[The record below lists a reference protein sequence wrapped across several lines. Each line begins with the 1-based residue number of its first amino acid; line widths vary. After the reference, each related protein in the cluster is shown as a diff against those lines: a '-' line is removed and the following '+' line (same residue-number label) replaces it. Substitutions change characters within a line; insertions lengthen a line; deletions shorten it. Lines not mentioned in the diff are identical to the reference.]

1 MSVFDD
7 DSVRDTVSDIK
18 TDALFLLYIK
28 RVSNAMKW
36 KTDYYE
42 SKRGDDGYFHF
53 IYKVTNRVNG
63 KYYIGVH
70 NTTDLGDGYKGSGNI
85 LKEAYKKYGK
95 KSFDFEIMEF
105 FETAEE
111 SYNKESEIVN
121 EDLVKDPMCYNV
133 MLGGKGSKTG
143 YLPMKNTMTGDIEYI
158 NITDNNG
165 KYISVNK
172 GNIPVYDKILEKY
185 RRIPKNEF
193 DESIHVPMH
202 KGKIILFNIF
212 ENKFEQ
218 VDVNDP
224 RRETGELVSVSK
236 NKVTVTDGNGN
247 WYQVDK
253 THPDYINGKLKTCS
267 KNKWTL
273 RNKMTKECISVEKG
287 SEVDWNIYE
296 FVACR
301 LKKEDN
307 PDLVYA
313 KLIGEKKYK
322 FYSKNDG
329 RFQTYDLLPY
339 VKNEHR
345 NIYVTNGIIE
355 VALYENEIDDF
366 LKYHIDWCKGRK
378 KYKYKDPD
386 YRKKHAWV
394 NNGVINKM
402 IQKDEVKEFLI
413 NNPDWKSGCLINHK
427 NKK

>member
-1 MSVFDD
+1 M
-7 DSVRDTVSDIK
+7 
-18 TDALFLLYIK
+18 FLLYIK
-28 RVSNAMKW
+28 RVPNAMKW

-53 IYKVTNRVNG
+53 IYKVTNKVNG

-95 KSFDFEIMEF
+95 KSFDFEIIEF
-105 FETAEE
+105 FETGEE

-133 MLGGKGSKTG
+133 MLGGRGNKVGMT
-143 YLPMKNTMTGDIEYI
+143 PMKNIVTGETKILNVKDQIDD
-158 NITDNNG
+158 TF
-165 KYISVNK
+165 ISVNK
-172 GNIPVYDKILEKY
+172 GYIQVYDKIRKEY
-185 RRIPKNEF
+185 IRIKKEEF
-193 DESIHVPMH
+193 NNDLHEPIH
-202 KGKIILFNIF
+202 KGKIVLYNTLTDSC
-212 ENKFEQ
+212 EQ
-218 VDVNDP
+218 VNVNDP

-253 THPDYINGKLKTCS
+253 THPDYISGKLKTCS

-273 RNKMTKECISVEKG
+273 RNKITKECISVEKG

-296 FVACR
+296 FVTCR
-301 LKKEDN
+301 LKKVDN
-307 PDLVYA
+307 PNLIYA
-313 KLIGEKKYK
+313 RLIGDKKCR
-322 FYSKNDG
+322 FYNKDDN
-329 RFQTYDLLPY
+329 RFKTHDLLPY
-339 VKNEHR
+339 IKPGYR

-355 VALYENEIDDF
+355 VALHENEIDDF
-366 LKYHIDWCKGRK
+366 LKYHQNWYKGHK

-394 NNGVINKM
+394 NNGIINKM
-402 IQKDEVKEFLI
+402 IQKNEVKEFLI
-413 NNPDWKSGCLINHK
+413 NNPDWKRGCLINHK